1 MGSAPPLS
9 VAGRLAGKVAVVVG
23 AGQTHGETIGNGRA
37 TALAFASAGAQVL
50 LVDQHRDSAGQTQ
63 EMVAALGGSAEVL
76 VADITDEA
84 QVSQIAPVCLARF
97 GRIDVLDNN
106 VGTGLGD
113 DSVTKLSRE
122 RWDQLWSINV
132 TGAFLTCK
140 HVIPHLRA
148 QGGGSVV
155 NISSAAAVASTALAA
170 YKVSKAA
177 LNALTSQLAMS
188 NARHRVRVN
197 AIMPGLL
204 DTPMAIS
211 GYSKM
216 RGISAV
222 DLRDERNRQVPMGRM
237 GTAWDTAYAAV
248 YLASDEAAFVTGVI
262 FPVDGGQSARV
273 G

>member
-1 MGSAPPLS
+1 M
-9 VAGRLAGKVAVVVG
+9 G
-23 AGQTHGETIGNGRA
+23 AGQTTGETIGNGRA

-50 LVDQHRDSAGQTQ
+50 LVDRHLDGTRLTQ
-63 EMVAALGGSAEVL
+63 EMITSLGGTAEVL
-76 VADITDEA
+76 EADITDED
-84 QVSQIAPVCLARF
+84 QVRQIAPVCLARF

-113 DSVTKLSRE
+113 NSVTKLSRE
-122 RWDQLWSINV
+122 RWDQLLSVNV

-140 HVIPHLRA
+140 YVIPYLRS
-148 QGGGSVV
+148 QGGGSVI

-177 LNALTSQLAMS
+177 LNALTAQMAIS
-188 NARHRVRVN
+188 NARHGVRVN

-211 GYSKM
+211 GYSEM
-216 RGISAV
+216 RGISAS

-248 YLASDEAAFVTGVI
+248 YLASDETAFVTGVI